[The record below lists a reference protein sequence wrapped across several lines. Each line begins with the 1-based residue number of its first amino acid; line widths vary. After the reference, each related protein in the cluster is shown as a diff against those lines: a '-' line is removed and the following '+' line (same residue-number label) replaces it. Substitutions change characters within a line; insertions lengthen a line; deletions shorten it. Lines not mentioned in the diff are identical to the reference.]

1 MLPRQIVGGICSK
14 WALSNDVRG
23 KIVQEEN
30 DASKEKGSKK
40 EKALRMRERSR
51 Y

>member
-14 WALSNDVRG
+14 RALSNDVRG